1 MYVIDT
7 FKVSNN
13 KKKYIIVEN
22 NTSMLHFSGST
33 RFKLEEYDDG
43 KIPRYIF
50 EFAHEGVFILLL
62 NLTFG

>member
-1 MYVIDT
+1 
-7 FKVSNN
+7 
-13 KKKYIIVEN
+13 
-22 NTSMLHFSGST
+22 MLHFSGST